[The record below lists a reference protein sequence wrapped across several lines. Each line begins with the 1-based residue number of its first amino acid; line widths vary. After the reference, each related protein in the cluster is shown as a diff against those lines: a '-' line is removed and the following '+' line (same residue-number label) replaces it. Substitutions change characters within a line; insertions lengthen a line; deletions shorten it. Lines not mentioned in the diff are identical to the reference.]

1 MRPIQ
6 GDPLSYFKETPCGQ
20 CKKAIRYSD
29 SQLGTTVRCPKCGN
43 NVTLGLPAVPG
54 AQNPQANI
62 DKSNRPVGAPVSA
75 KGKPGWVKDVKDLAG
90 VVPPTPT
97 GRTEVFETAKPVGKV
112 SNDAWADR
120 NATGVPP
127 LPSSPP
133 PGNYTLVRRVAM
145 GLSAA
150 AMIGLLA
157 TGTWWFRTSAAG
169 TGQMQTQSGPAKTV
183 GGDAQQPPAGGAQ
196 PQAPTT
202 PQTPPPSTPSTPPG
216 QPEPPP
222 TPPQDQNALDPKRPH
237 AEQVHVVTDFESVLF
252 ASSIIGMRD
261 FDKSYYESLT
271 SEDSF
276 ARMIKVSEEEIEWC
290 DSLTAFRFEY
300 QHKTVFGQRPT
311 LVLSVP
317 LEHLPNGVQLA
328 VYADVVEPQGQAIT
342 GLVKPRHLVSK
353 TNSVPLDLDSPSELK
368 SAVDFNKEKNCFE
381 VNLNLPWIHE
391 ELRRLKQEVS
401 FELALTVVYADG
413 SEDKVKDRIT
423 VKPVRE
429 LEKYPL
435 RAEYG
440 TLIDKE
446 HPWVKRIINELN
458 QSSEVKSQGISIDGA
473 SGKVEDIVPAVF
485 FLWKN
490 LKSRGIRYQN
500 MAKGELS
507 FDSQEKLYQSQQMR
521 PVHQAMNDQNANC
534 ADGTILFAS
543 FFEAMGLKT
552 SLVFVHGHVFVAF
565 KAYVPDEKTEKA
577 PSVKREIL
585 FPIETTT
592 IGERVE
598 QHPPFEISEDDSVY
612 ERNAK
617 ILSSDLERRLPFVK
631 KDPAFWNFASAL
643 IGGGRAVDEQLEKL
657 RQIEALAKSAKD
669 PEEERIK
676 LIHDNEAE
684 LFIVDVTA
692 WRMLGVRAIGAPS
705 DLNTYTLPAVKR

>member
-1 MRPIQ
+1 M
-6 GDPLSYFKETPCGQ
+6 
-20 CKKAIRYSD
+20 
-29 SQLGTTVRCPKCGN
+29 RCPKCGKS
-43 NVTLGLPAVPG
+43 VTLGLPAVPG
-54 AQNPQANI
+54 AQNPQAHI
-62 DKSNRPVGAPVSA
+62 DKPNRPVGAQVSA
-75 KGKPGWVKDVKDLAG
+75 TGKPGWVKDVKDLAG

-157 TGTWWFRTSAAG
+157 TGTWWFKTSAAG
-169 TGQMQTQSGPAKTV
+169 AGQMQTQSGPAKTV

-196 PQAPTT
+196 SQTPTT
-202 PQTPPPSTPSTPPG
+202 PQTPPPGPPK

-222 TPPQDQNALDPKRPH
+222 APPQDQNALDPKRPH
-237 AEQVHVVTDFESVLF
+237 AEQVNVVPDFESVLF
-252 ASSIIGMRD
+252 AASIIGMRD
-261 FDKSYYESLT
+261 FDKTFYESLS
-271 SEDSF
+271 SEDSW
-276 ARMIKVSEEEIEWC
+276 ARMNALVAEADCSVDSE
-290 DSLTAFRFEY
+290 SLTAKINRYFHETIFS
-300 QHKTVFGQRPT
+300 QRPT

-317 LEHLPNGVQLA
+317 LERLPNGVHLA

-353 TNSVPLDLDSPSELK
+353 SNSVPLDLDSPPELK
-368 SAVDFNKEKNCFE
+368 SAVDFNKEKGCFE
-381 VNLNLPWIHE
+381 VNLNLPWNHE
-391 ELRRLKQEVS
+391 ELRLLKQEAS
-401 FELALTVVYADG
+401 FELVLTVVYADG

-429 LEKYPL
+429 LENYPL
-435 RAEYG
+435 CAQFG
-440 TLIDKE
+440 ILIDKE

-458 QSSEVKSQGISIDGA
+458 QSSEVKSRGLTMDDA
-473 SGKVEDIVPAVF
+473 GKDAGEIVTTVF
-485 FLWKN
+485 YLWKN

-500 MAKGELS
+500 MAEGEWS
-507 FDSQEKLYQSQQMR
+507 SDSQDKLHRSQQMR

-552 SLVFVHGHVFVAF
+552 SLVFVRGHVFVAF
-565 KAYVPDEKTEKA
+565 KTHFNVDKTDKN
-577 PSVKREIL
+577 PSGKIPVLI
-585 FPIETTT
+585 PIETTT
-592 IGERVE
+592 IGVRVD
-598 QHPPFEISEDDSVY
+598 QHPPFEIGKDDSLR
-612 ERNAK
+612 EQIAK
-617 ILSSDLERRLPFVK
+617 GLLMDLEEKHPLVK

-643 IGGGRAVDEQLEKL
+643 IRGGQEVAECEAKL
-657 RQIEALAKSAKD
+657 RQIDALAKSAKD
-669 PEEERIK
+669 PEDERIK
-676 LIHDNEAE
+676 LISANEAE
-684 LFIVDVTA
+684 LFIVDVKA
-692 WRMLGVRAIGAPS
+692 WRALGVRAVGAPS
-705 DLNTYTLPAVKR
+705 DLNTYTLPAAKR